1 MHKGC
6 RGRHPLE
13 EVAVHE
19 VKVYPGVFRAAKRGL
34 RTLEVVDVQEGESY
48 QIGDELLY
56 REWDAAESGWTGE
69 TCSATVTMVGRFPL
83 DGLERGQIR
92 LSVLLVRRPI
102 HVPGDLAE
110 ERRRR
115 DAQGTED
122 L

>member
-1 MHKGC
+1 M
-6 RGRHPLE
+6 
-13 EVAVHE
+13 AVRE

-34 RTLEVVDVQEGESY
+34 RTLEVLEDVGY
-48 QIGDELLY
+48 QIGDELVY

-69 TCSATVTMVGRFPL
+69 SCSAMVTMVGRFPL
-83 DGLERGQIR
+83 DGLERGQVR
-92 LSVLLVRRPI
+92 VSVLLVRKPI
-102 HVPGDLAE
+102 QVPGDLAE

>member
-1 MHKGC
+1 M
-6 RGRHPLE
+6 
-13 EVAVHE
+13 AVHE
-19 VKVYPGVFRAAKRGL
+19 LKVYPGVFRAAKRGL
-34 RTLEVVDVQEGESY
+34 RTLEVVDLLDDEGY

-56 REWDAAESGWTGE
+56 REWDAAEGGWTGE
-69 TCSATVTMVGRFPL
+69 SCSATVTMVGVYPL
-83 DGLERGQIR
+83 SGLERGQVR
-92 LSVLLVRRPI
+92 LSVLLVKKPI